1 MVKRFGQVIGIRP
14 EVIDEYKR
22 IHVKIWDE
30 IAQAITEAGITN
42 YSIFWKDNFLFAY
55 FEYTGPENEFEERM
69 KKLAAAPR
77 MREWW
82 DITEPMQVPLE
93 TRAPGEWWA
102 NMEEVFHQD

>member
-1 MVKRFGQVIGIRP
+1 MKRFGQIIGVKP
-14 EVIDEYKR
+14 EAIEEYKR

-42 YSIFWKDNFLFAY
+42 YSIFLKDNMLFAY
-55 FEYTGPENEFEERM
+55 FEYTGPDEAFEERM
-69 KKLAAAPR
+69 KKLASAPR

-82 DITEPMQVPLE
+82 DITESMQVPVP
-93 TRAPGEWWA
+93 TRQPGEWWA